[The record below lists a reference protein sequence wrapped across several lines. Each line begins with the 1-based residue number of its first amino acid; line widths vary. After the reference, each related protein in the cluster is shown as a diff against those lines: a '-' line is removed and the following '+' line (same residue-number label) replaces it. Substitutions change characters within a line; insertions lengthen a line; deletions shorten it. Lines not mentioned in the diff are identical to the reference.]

1 MPALAA
7 DEGAL
12 LEHIWPKK
20 ESVTLVK
27 CKDHI
32 SILALHG
39 EPLFFQHFDGP
50 YMPSL
55 KLLHKCKFT
64 YVVLDATSSP
74 NLIHHVVPNLLPHAQ
89 IDRGAIPYLL
99 GGANMMCPGFTSKG
113 GKLPDKDSALPAGA
127 PIAIHCEGKEHAIGV
142 GVLKMGTEEI
152 KSVNKGIAVD
162 IATYLGDGL
171 WAIEKL

>member
-27 CKDHI
+27 WSEAI
-32 SILALHG
+32 SLLYYITATGGLGL
-39 EPLFFQHFDGP
+39 HFDGP

-55 KLLHKCKFT
+55 KLLHKF
-64 YVVLDATSSP
+64 
-74 NLIHHVVPNLLPHAQ
+74 PNLLPHAQ